1 MDAVHCREQ
10 DRLLY
15 VRTRERKRA
24 QQLCPGAARMLF
36 TLALDRLGHE
46 GEHDNRRDNHLCP
59 WAWSASIRR
68 GRISFGS

>member
-1 MDAVHCREQ
+1 
-10 DRLLY
+10 
-15 VRTRERKRA
+15 
-24 QQLCPGAARMLF
+24 MLF